1 MAELSTLLGE
11 AFDVASEEGSPA
23 FEPVAA
29 GRYAAV
35 ITDAK
40 VGPLKSGKGQAVLVT
55 WEVEGGQYAGRLIWD
70 RVIVSHESAEP
81 TKYGRRKF
89 KDIADACGIKD
100 AITDLEVL
108 RNKPCLITVKI
119 ENDDSGEYPPKNVVT
134 RVRAIKTASNGNG
147 ADLND
152 AIPF

>member
-1 MAELSTLLGE
+1 MAELSTVLGE
-11 AFDVASEEGSPA
+11 AFDVAKEEGSPA

-29 GRYAAV
+29 GHYAAV

-40 VGPLKSGKGQAVLVT
+40 VGPLKSGKGQAVQLT
-55 WEVEGGQYAGRLIWD
+55 WELLAGYIGRLVFD
-70 RVIVSHESAEP
+70 RVIVSHESAEA

-89 KDIADACGIKD
+89 KDIADACGIKE
-100 AITDLEVL
+100 AITDLSVL

-119 ENDDSGEYPPKNVVT
+119 ENDDNGEYAPKNVVT
-134 RVRAIKTASNGNG
+134 RVRAIKTTTNGNG
-147 ADLND
+147 PELND